1 MLRRALMLRLVAV
14 LALLVAV
21 PPAFAQGVP
30 DGGSTGVAPYDQT
43 DDVAG
48 SGSDQNPPTTDPQV
62 GVDAQA
68 VIAQWGP
75 APEMGRDADLAIARR
90 WLRDQQGYRD
100 RWGIAGVSRD
110 PYLDWE
116 AANELHG
123 FLGEPPEPLPAGLM
137 KPQAAVQSVES
148 NQQVR
153 QHESYWPVSDDLW
166 QAWLDSWEN
175 RVPAGWTAARPDE
188 PFYTRDNYMK
198 AQVWRGTLFDRFRLF
213 GVAGRVNTA
222 NPPVPLMYGPLQT
235 LERLAPG
242 SSDAYQPVDY
252 KGSLVAVVA
261 YDPWMNPNGSLR
273 P

>member
-1 MLRRALMLRLVAV
+1 MLRRALMLRVVAV
-14 LALLVAV
+14 LVLLVAV
-21 PPAFAQGVP
+21 PPVFAQGVP
-30 DGGSTGVAPYDQT
+30 DAGRAGVTPYDQT

-62 GVDAQA
+62 GVDTQA